1 MTVHFDSVGEA
12 AVSDTWTAAT
22 GLEVR
27 AGIYRNYLK
36 PALEFALV
44 AISLPVVLP
53 LVVLLSIPILFGG
66 ASPIYRQRRVG
77 KGGREFVL
85 YKIRTMVPDADDRL
99 AEYLHANPEA
109 RLEWA
114 RKQKLTN
121 DPRVTPYG
129 RFLRKSSLDELPQLF
144 NVLKGEMALIGP
156 RPMMPHQRALYHGS
170 SYYTLRPGM
179 SGYWQVSD
187 RNDCEF
193 ASRVYFDDLYDRTI
207 SLPTDIG
214 LLLKTVLAVFRGT
227 GV

>member
-12 AVSDTWTAAT
+12 AVSDSWRVASGSEA
-22 GLEVR
+22 R
-27 AGIYRNYLK
+27 RGIYRNYLK
-36 PALEFALV
+36 PTLEFVLV
-44 AISLPVVLP
+44 VLSLP
-53 LVVLLSIPILFGG
+53 LVLPIVLLLCIPIILNG

-77 KGGREFVL
+77 QGGREFTL

-99 AEYLHANPEA
+99 AEYLHAHPEA

-114 RKQKLTN
+114 RKQKLTC

-129 RFLRKSSLDELPQLF
+129 RFLRMSSLDELPQLL

-156 RPMMPHQRALYHGS
+156 RPMMPHQRALYHGT
-170 SYYTLRPGM
+170 SYFALRPGM

-187 RNDCEF
+187 RNDGEF

-214 LLLKTVLAVFRGT
+214 LLLKTVVAVFRGT